1 MESLLYAS
9 VIFVALSFLLA
20 IIIKPS
26 NKDIPIDKK
35 NVMRFILGWILV
47 GFIFQLDYSES
58 SGCLVGFDTNAIK
71 KSFSFGAISFLLI
84 LIAYFNRDNQLG
96 KMLII
101 IESLI
106 WLSKL
111 MLLKGGYAIGF
122 GGVPGIAF
130 VFYDLVAIIS
140 RLLNIRINF
149 SNRNND
155 YLIIVIATF
164 ITLYL
169 KIEFFAWPII

>member
-9 VIFVALSFLLA
+9 VIFVALSFLLV
-20 IIIKPS
+20 IIIKPY
-26 NKDIPIDKK
+26 NKDIPINKK

-84 LIAYFNRDNQLG
+84 LIAYFNRDNQLE

-101 IESLI
+101 LELLI
-106 WLSKL
+106 WLAKL
-111 MLLKGGYAIGF
+111 MFLKGGYAIGF

-130 VFYDLVAIIS
+130 VFYDLVAALS
-140 RLLNIRINF
+140 RLLNIHINF
-149 SNRNND
+149 SNKNIN
-155 YLIIVIATF
+155 YVIIVIVTF
-164 ITLYL
+164 ITLYI
-169 KIEFFAWPII
+169 KIEFFSWP